1 MAKRWK
7 PLVIEN
13 IKVENFDM
21 KVYEQELY
29 EMASIIYSDLCQL
42 QKDSISDSFNDEN
55 NFLQRTGTD
64 A

>member
-1 MAKRWK
+1 MAKKWK

-13 IKVENFDM
+13 VKVESFDI

-29 EMASIIYSDLCQL
+29 ELASIIYSDLCQL
-42 QKDSISDSFNDEN
+42 QKDSISDSFNDES

>member
-1 MAKRWK
+1 MAKKWK
-7 PLVIEN
+7 PVIIEN
-13 IKVENFDM
+13 VKVESFDI

-29 EMASIIYSDLCQL
+29 ELASIIYSDLCQL

>member
-1 MAKRWK
+1 MAKKWK
-7 PLVIEN
+7 PVVIEN
-13 IKVENFDM
+13 LKVEIFDI

-29 EMASIIYSDLCQL
+29 EMARIIYSDLCQL

>member
-1 MAKRWK
+1 MKNKWK
-7 PLVIEN
+7 PRIIENLVIKSFDIN
-13 IKVENFDM
+13 I
-21 KVYEQELY
+21 YEQDLY
-29 EMASIIYSDLCQL
+29 EIAKIIYSEICQL

>member
-1 MAKRWK
+1 MTKKWK

-13 IKVENFDM
+13 VKVESFDI

>member
-1 MAKRWK
+1 MAKKWK
-7 PLVIEN
+7 PIVIEN
-13 IKVENFDM
+13 LKVESFDI

-29 EMASIIYSDLCQL
+29 EMARIIYSNLCQL
-42 QKDSISDSFNDEN
+42 RKDSISDSFNDEN

>member
-1 MAKRWK
+1 MAKKWK
-7 PLVIEN
+7 PIIIEN
-13 IKVENFDM
+13 VKDERFDIKI
-21 KVYEQELY
+21 YEQELY

>member
-1 MAKRWK
+1 MARKWK
-7 PLVIEN
+7 PIVIVN
-13 IKVENFDM
+13 VTVESFDIL
-21 KVYEQELY
+21 VYEQELY
-29 EMASIIYSDLCQL
+29 EMARIIYSDLCQL

>member
-1 MAKRWK
+1 MAKKWK
-7 PLVIEN
+7 PIVIEN
-13 IKVENFDM
+13 LKVESFDI

-29 EMASIIYSDLCQL
+29 EIARIIYSDLCQL

>member
-1 MAKRWK
+1 MAKKWK

-13 IKVENFDM
+13 IKVESFDM

-29 EMASIIYSDLCQL
+29 ELASIIYSDLCQL
-42 QKDSISDSFNDEN
+42 QKDSISDSFNDES

>member
-1 MAKRWK
+1 MAKKWK
-7 PLVIEN
+7 PIVIEN
-13 IKVENFDM
+13 LKVESFDI

-29 EMASIIYSDLCQL
+29 EIARIIYSDLCQL
-42 QKDSISDSFNDEN
+42 QKDSISDSSNFEN